1 MDVLAE
7 LIDSSE
13 DWLVARVLEHAKR
26 HDYTRYTS
34 TLMEA
39 WRASIVGLSEAI
51 AAAARTSDGPPELAP
66 DDDYAADPVA
76 AFGILEAQ
84 KHRSRGITLPMF
96 LGLMKYYRQSY
107 VDLVAAASL
116 SPADRERCRLFLD
129 RCFDRIEIGFCE
141 EWNARSAQAQLEEL
155 RNANRNVTNEKN
167 RYLTIFE
174 SLDAPVVLLDDRH
187 QVVNMNRAAAMTFL
201 GREVPGSGYYGEST
215 VGEALSWLEG
225 ESGRLGRGDSR
236 HRELERRVATPEG
249 LRFFRVQLQSLL
261 DVSEKFQ
268 GNVAIFED
276 LTERRRLEDELR
288 IQSTRDELTG
298 LYNRRGFFM
307 LAQDRVRLAR
317 RSGQAQWLF
326 YADLDD
332 LKGINDRLG
341 HQLGDL
347 ALVDVSRALTRTF
360 RESDIVSRFGG
371 DEFVVLAGSGS
382 ASTPDTTLDR
392 LHVHLQEGSEGESRP
407 YRLSVSTG
415 VVSLDP
421 ASALKLEEVLSR
433 ADEAMYARKVRQRA
447 ETQTRPPESLQG
459 LDA

>member
-7 LIDSSE
+7 LIESSE
-13 DWLVARVLEHAKR
+13 DGLVARVLEHAKR
-26 HDYTRYTS
+26 RDYTRYTS

-51 AAAARTSDGPPELAP
+51 AAAARTYDGPPELGP
-66 DDDYAADPVA
+66 DDDYSADPVA

-84 KHRSRGITLPMF
+84 RHRSRGITLAMF
-96 LGLMKYYRQSY
+96 LGLMKYYRQAY
-107 VDLVAAASL
+107 VDLVMEAPL
-116 SPADRERCRLFLD
+116 GPADRDRCRLFLD

-141 EWNARSAQAQLEEL
+141 EWSARSAEAQLEEL
-155 RNANRNVTNEKN
+155 QTANRHVTNEKN

-174 SLDAPVVLLDDRH
+174 SLDAPVVLLNDGH
-187 QVVNMNRAAAMTFL
+187 QAVNMNRAAAVTFL
-201 GREVPGSGYYGEST
+201 GREVPGSGYYGGST
-215 VGEALSWLEG
+215 VSEALSWLEG
-225 ESGRLGRGDSR
+225 ESRRLGRTESR
-236 HRELERRVATPEG
+236 HRELERRVATREG

-276 LTERRRLEDELR
+276 LTERKRLEDELR
-288 IQSTRDELTG
+288 TQSTRDELTG

-307 LAQDRVRLAR
+307 LAQDRLRLAR
-317 RSGQAQWLF
+317 RSGQPQWLF

-341 HQLGDL
+341 HPLGDL

-392 LHVHLQEGSEGESRP
+392 LRVHLREGSDGESRP

-421 ASALKLEEVLSR
+421 ASALTLEEVLSQ
-433 ADEAMYARKVRQRA
+433 ADEAMYARKVRPRA
-447 ETQTRPPESLQG
+447 Q
-459 LDA
+459 A